1 MYVNSVNS
9 VACSVFASL
18 NTKHKGEG
26 ECVFCEPEHRLAVS
40 ALTRS
45 AAAGTVPILTG
56 GRTWSSVH
64 DDLARKALRPASS
77 RLCPSP
83 SPPPSQRCGCK
94 SPPAESYIAL
104 VILVSPSPHSRSCR
118 PDISAPF
125 AAPQHSDII
134 YLPDFLTSTYDHHVL
149 IHCRILVPSLHA
161 S

>member
-104 VILVSPSPHSRSCR
+104 VILVFPSPPLSFLSTRHLGSIRGST
-118 PDISAPF
+118 ALG
-125 AAPQHSDII
+125 H
-134 YLPDFLTSTYDHHVL
+134 YLFYPTF
-149 IHCRILVPSLHA
+149 
-161 S
+161 